1 MSITQPRTIIYKTS
15 DQNHISLDLYLPG
28 NPRNVPILLWFHG
41 GGLLQGRRSTVA
53 PHMVRAISKH
63 NIAVISPDYRLAPQ
77 VGIAEIFDD
86 VKDVVTYIRDGRLA
100 EEVGKDVLDTSRLAV
115 SGSSAGG
122 YLAFLSGL
130 YLEPKPKV
138 ILPIY
143 PIADPLGTFFTT
155 PQPHP
160 FGGPPPNRDT
170 LAPYI
175 DPNSTIMTS
184 TPAEHERNELYFY
197 MLQECNY
204 ASLLGMK
211 AGDSIWRVARNVYER
226 RLPPAYVVHGDAD
239 TAVGVEQSDEVVGVM
254 VGCGLPVQ
262 YERLHGVQHLFDRD
276 ESVGLEKMYE
286 FMMEY
291 L

>member
-1 MSITQPRTIIYKTS
+1 MSIPQPITIIYKTT
-15 DQNHISLDLYLPG
+15 DQNQIPLDLYLPV

-53 PHMVRAISKH
+53 PHMLRAISKH
-63 NIAVISPDYRLAPQ
+63 NVAVISADYRLAPQ
-77 VGIAEIFDD
+77 VGVADIFDD

-100 EEVGKDVLDTSRLAV
+100 KKMGEGVLDTSRLAI

-130 YLEPKPKV
+130 YLDPKPKV

-160 FGGPPPNRDT
+160 FGGPPPKLDA
-170 LAPYI
+170 LAPFI
-175 DPNSTIMTS
+175 DPNSAVMTD
-184 TPAEHERNELYFY
+184 TPTEHQRNELYYY
-197 MLQECNY
+197 MLQESNY
-204 ASLLGMK
+204 ASLLRIK
-211 AGDSIWRVARNVYER
+211 AGDSTWRVARNVFEHS
-226 RLPPAYVVHGDAD
+226 LPPAYVVHGDAD
-239 TAVGVEQSDEVVGVM
+239 TAVGVEQADEVVGAM
-254 VGCGLPVQ
+254 MGCGLSVQ

-276 ESVGLEKMYE
+276 ESVEMKKMYE
-286 FMMEY
+286 FMMKY